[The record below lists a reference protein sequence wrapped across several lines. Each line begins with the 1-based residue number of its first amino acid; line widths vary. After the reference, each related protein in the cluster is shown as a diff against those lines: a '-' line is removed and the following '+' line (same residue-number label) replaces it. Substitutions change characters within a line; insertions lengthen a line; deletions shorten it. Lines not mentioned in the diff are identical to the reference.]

1 MMDNLRAAANHV
13 VLKIIL
19 ALIILSFVLTGVGN
33 YLIGG
38 SGDYAAKV
46 NGQTVERAQLEQAF
60 QSERSR
66 MQQQLGDQF
75 SALAGNEGYMQQMRR
90 QVLSQLID
98 NMLLDQYAK
107 KLGLAV
113 SDDQIKDAIRKAPYF
128 QTNGQFDNAKYLDLI
143 GRMGYTADNFAQSM
157 RQQLVNQQ
165 LIQAFGE
172 SGFVLPSESQ
182 AMAALV
188 LQERDVRLATIDLKA
203 LQAKQ
208 SAGDDELKAYYDQ
221 NKNSFIAPE
230 QVKVSYIPLDAAS
243 MQDKV
248 TVSEED
254 ISAYYDQHKSSYGQ
268 PERKNYSVIQLKTEA
283 EANAALDELKKGA
296 DFATLAKEK
305 STDIISRR
313 TGGELGWLE
322 PETTA
327 DELKQANL
335 TEKGQLSGVVKSSV
349 GYLIVR
355 LNDIEPEKLKPL
367 SEVHDAIAKQVK
379 QEKAVDAYYALQQKV
394 SEAATSDNES
404 LASAEEA
411 AGVKAAQTDWFT
423 RDNIPAA
430 LNFKPVVQAI
440 FDGSLIGEN
449 GAPGSNSDVI
459 TVDGDRAFVVRVS
472 GHKPE
477 GIEPFDQVKDR
488 VADLVKRN
496 KAVQEAK
503 LQGEKLLVELKQGK
517 GDEAM
522 KAAGLSFGAVQKMA
536 RAPEDSQLVESVFAL
551 PHPQDGKPV
560 YGMSQDRQDNVVLIA
575 LDAVKPGTLPE
586 DEMKTF
592 VGKMEEGATGVS
604 FDSLLASLRKEAKIK
619 MGAAEQQ
626 PQ

>member
-46 NGQTVERAQLEQAF
+46 NGQTIERAQLEQAF

-248 TVSEED
+248 KVSEED

-268 PERKNYSVIQLKTEA
+268 PERKNYRVIQLKTEA
-283 EANAALDELKKGA
+283 EANAVLDELKKGA

-349 GYLIVR
+349 GFLIVR
-355 LNDIEPEKLKPL
+355 LNDIEPEKVKPL
-367 SEVHDAIAKQVK
+367 SEVHDAIAKQVQ

-411 AGVKAAQTDWFT
+411 AGVKAAQSDWFT

-477 GIEPFDQVKDR
+477 GIEPFDQVKGR
-488 VADLVKRN
+488 VAELVKRN

>member
-46 NGQTVERAQLEQAF
+46 NGQTIERAQLEQAF

-165 LIQAFGE
+165 VIQAFGD

-248 TVSEED
+248 KVSEED

-283 EANAALDELKKGA
+283 EANTALDELKKGA

-349 GYLIVR
+349 GFLIVR

-367 SEVHDAIAKQVK
+367 SEVHDAIAKQVQ

-411 AGVKAAQTDWFT
+411 AGVKAVQSDWFT

-477 GIEPFDQVKDR
+477 GIEPFDQVKDH

-496 KAVQEAK
+496 KAVQAAK

>member
-46 NGQTVERAQLEQAF
+46 NGQTIERAQLEQAF

-143 GRMGYTADNFAQSM
+143 GRMGYTADNFAQLM

-165 LIQAFGE
+165 VIQAFGE

-248 TVSEED
+248 KVSEED
-254 ISAYYDQHKSSYGQ
+254 INAYYDQHKSSYGQ

-367 SEVHDAIAKQVK
+367 SEVHDAIAKQVQ

-411 AGVKAAQTDWFT
+411 AGVKAAQSDWFT

-488 VADLVKRN
+488 VAELVKRN
-496 KAVQEAK
+496 KALQAAK

>member
-46 NGQTVERAQLEQAF
+46 NGQTIERAQLEQAF

-248 TVSEED
+248 KVSEED

-283 EANAALDELKKGA
+283 EANAVLDELKKGA

-349 GYLIVR
+349 GFLIVR
-355 LNDIEPEKLKPL
+355 LNDIEPEKVKPL
-367 SEVHDAIAKQVK
+367 SEVHDAIAKQVQ

-411 AGVKAAQTDWFT
+411 AGVKAAQSDWFT

-488 VADLVKRN
+488 VAELVKRN

-536 RAPEDSQLVESVFAL
+536 RAPEDSQLVESVFVL

>member
-46 NGQTVERAQLEQAF
+46 NGQTIERAQLEQAF

-248 TVSEED
+248 KVSEED

-604 FDSLLASLRKEAKIK
+604 FDSLLVSLRKEAKIK

>member
-19 ALIILSFVLTGVGN
+19 ALIILSFILTGVGN

-46 NGQTVERAQLEQAF
+46 NGQVIDRAQLEQAF

-75 SALAGNEGYMQQMRR
+75 SALAGNEGYMQQLRQ
-90 QVLSQLID
+90 QVLSQMID
-98 NMLLDQYAK
+98 KVLLDQYAK
-107 KLGLAV
+107 KLGLTV
-113 SDDQIKDAIRKAPYF
+113 SDEQVKNAIRKEPYF
-128 QTNGQFDNAKYLDLI
+128 QTDGQFDNAKYLDLI
-143 GRMGYTADNFAQSM
+143 NRSGFSPENYAQSM
-157 RQQLVNQQ
+157 RQQLVSQQ
-165 LIQAFGE
+165 VVQGFG
-172 SGFVLPSESQ
+172 SSDIIPPSEAQ
-182 AMAALV
+182 AMVALM

-208 SAGDDELKAYYDQ
+208 TVSDDELKAYYEQ

-230 QVKVSYIPLDAAS
+230 RVKVSYILLDASA
-243 MQDKV
+243 MQDKE
-248 TVSEED
+248 TATEAE
-254 ISAYYDQHKSSYGQ
+254 IGAYYDQHQSSYGQ
-268 PERKNYSVIQLKTEA
+268 PERKKYSIIQLKTEA
-283 EANAALDELKKGA
+283 EAKAVLEELKSGA
-296 DFATLAKEK
+296 DFVALAKEK
-305 STDIISRR
+305 STDIISSRN
-313 TGGELGWLE
+313 GGAMDWME
-322 PETTA
+322 PDTTP
-327 DELKQANL
+327 DEIKQANL
-335 TEKGQLSGVVKSSV
+335 AEKGQLSGVVKSSV
-349 GYLIVR
+349 GYLVVR
-355 LNDIEPEKLKPL
+355 LDDIKPALVKPL

-404 LASAEEA
+404 LASAEQA
-411 AGVKAAQTDWFT
+411 AGSKAAQTEWFT
-423 RDNIPAA
+423 RESVPDA
-430 LNFKPVVQAI
+430 LNFKPVVQSI

-459 TVDGDRAFVVRVS
+459 TVDGDRAFVIRVM
-472 GHKPE
+472 GHQPE
-477 GIEPFDQVKDR
+477 GIESFDKVKDR
-488 VADLVKRN
+488 VVEMVKRN
-496 KAVQEAK
+496 KALQEAK

-522 KAAGLSFGAVQKMA
+522 QAAGLSFGSVQKMT
-536 RAPEDSQLVESVFAL
+536 RAGEDSQLIETVFSL
-551 PHPQDGKPV
+551 PHPQDGKAV

-575 LDAVKPGTLPE
+575 LDTVRPGTLPE
-586 DEMKTF
+586 DEMKAF
-592 VGKMEEGATGVS
+592 VGKMEQNAAGVT
-604 FDSLLASLRKEAKIK
+604 FDSLLATLRKEATIK